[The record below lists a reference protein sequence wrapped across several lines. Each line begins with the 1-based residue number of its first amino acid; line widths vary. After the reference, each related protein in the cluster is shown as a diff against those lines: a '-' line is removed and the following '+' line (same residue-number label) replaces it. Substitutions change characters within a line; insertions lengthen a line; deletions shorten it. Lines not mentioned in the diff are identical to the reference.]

1 MLAPTNPTLTDQQ
14 RFWNTWNATLRD
26 PKNLNE
32 WSLKRGETIVELVRW
47 LAIEH
52 PKIIDFGCGTGW
64 LTERLAQ
71 FGPATGVDLAEN
83 VIAAAQS
90 RAPQIR
96 FLAGD
101 LLHLPLP
108 SAYYDLVVSQEVIA
122 HIPDQLAYLDRAADL
137 LKPRGYLI
145 ITTPNKFVM
154 DRSNWPPQPPEHIE
168 HWLTMRNLK
177 RLLHRRFRILHTST
191 IVPLGNRGILRLI
204 NSYKINAALGLFIS
218 KKNLEK
224 LKEWAGLGYTLIAL
238 AQKRS

>member
-1 MLAPTNPTLTDQQ
+1 MSASSNPTLSEQ
-14 RFWNTWNATLRD
+14 RQFWNTWNATLRD
-26 PKNLNE
+26 PVNLDQRT
-32 WSLKRGETIVELVRW
+32 LRRGETIVGLVRS
-47 LAIEH
+47 LALDN
-52 PKIIDFGCGTGW
+52 PKIMDFGCGTGW

-71 FGPATGVDLAEN
+71 FGPATGIDLAEN

-122 HIPDQLAYLDRAADL
+122 HIPDQLAYLDRAADV

-154 DRSNWPPQPPEHIE
+154 DRSNWPPQPPGHIE
-168 HWLTMRNLK
+168 LWLSMASLK
-177 RLLHRRFRILHTST
+177 RLLRRRFRILHAST
-191 IVPLGNRGILRLI
+191 IAPLGNRGILRVV
-204 NSYKINAALGLFIS
+204 NSYKINKVLGLLVS
-218 KKNLEK
+218 QKNLEK
-224 LKEWAGLGYTLIAL
+224 FKERAMLGYTLIVL
-238 AQKRS
+238 AQNRS

>member
-1 MLAPTNPTLTDQQ
+1 MPASTNPSLTEQQ
-14 RFWNTWNATLRD
+14 RFWNAWNATLRD

-32 WSLKRGETIVELVRW
+32 WALKRCETILGLVRS
-47 LAIEH
+47 LALDN

-71 FGPATGVDLAEN
+71 FGPATGIDLAES

-90 RAPQIR
+90 RAPQIK

-122 HIPDQLAYLDRAADL
+122 HIPDQVAYLDRAADV

-154 DRSNWPPQPPEHIE
+154 DRGDWPAQPPAHIE
-168 HWLTMRNLK
+168 QWLTMTHLK
-177 RLLHRRFRILHTST
+177 QLLHEHFRILRTTT
-191 IVPLGNRGILRLI
+191 IVPLGHHGILRLI
-204 NSYKINAALGLFIS
+204 NSRKINAALESLVS
-218 KKNLEK
+218 PQTLERFK
-224 LKEWAGLGYTLIAL
+224 GWAGCGYTLVAL
-238 AQKRS
+238 AQKRL